1 MENKSKNAL
10 VIIVNGK
17 PESGKSYLCDKFI
30 KRQLDLEIDGKSS
43 LKSIMYTPID
53 RIKRCAKNY
62 FGWNGDKDIDSRSM
76 LADLYQF
83 DIDHNNETFKDMVK
97 FINACNE
104 NKYEIIFVNIRNI
117 DQITLL
123 QETLKNDGYYVRTMY
138 IYTDSK
144 DSIIYDNKADDNV
157 EHFDYDIIFKNNKDD
172 ISLCGFYDIIITNFN
187 KIKDHQN

>member
-1 MENKSKNAL
+1 MENKLKDTL

-17 PESGKSYLCDKFI
+17 PESGKTYLCDEFI
-30 KRQLDLEIDGKSS
+30 KKQIDLENHGEPS

-62 FGWNGDKDIDSRSM
+62 FGWDGSKSISSRSM

-83 DIDHNNETFKDMVK
+83 DIDHNNETFKEMVK
-97 FINACNE
+97 FINRWNE
-104 NKYEIIFVNIRNI
+104 NRYKIVFINIRNI

-123 QETLKNDGYYVRTMY
+123 KEYLEKDNYYVRTMY

-144 DSIIYDNKADDNV
+144 DSITYDNKADDNV
-157 EHFDYDIIFKNNKDD
+157 EHFGYDIVFKNNKDYE
-172 ISLCGFYDIIITNFN
+172 SLSNFCSIVMTNFN
-187 KIKDHQN
+187 TVKQY